1 MNFVHV
7 RTNTEKTGDIEQQS
21 YEETPYSQPH
31 MDRRDLILLTTAA
44 ALTAL

>member
-7 RTNTEKTGDIEQQS
+7 RTNTEETGDTEQRS
-21 YEETPYSQPH
+21 CEETPYSQAY
-31 MDRRDLILLTTAA
+31 MEGRDLMLLTTAA